1 MFYVRRNPAG
11 QVISL
16 HREPQA
22 DAPEFLAAD
31 HADVQVFFGAA
42 PTASPSEPAPASATP
57 RDTFDRMDGELIR
70 VLEDLVNVLI
80 AKNLIDLTDL
90 PPEAQAKLLLRKG
103 FRERLAQH
111 RLRAAGGRADFI
123 DTLDD
128 TKFGLLR

>member
-11 QVISL
+11 QVVSL
-16 HREPQA
+16 HREPEA
-22 DAPEFLAAD
+22 DAQEFLAAD
-31 HADVQVFFGAA
+31 HTDVLAFFG
-42 PTASPSEPAPASATP
+42 TAQTPPASEPAATTP
-57 RDTFDRMDGELIR
+57 RETFDRMDSDLIR
-70 VLEDLVNVLI
+70 VVEDLVNVLI

-90 PPEAQAKLLLRKG
+90 PAEAQAKLLLRKG
-103 FRERLAQH
+103 FRERLAQQ

>member
-1 MFYVRRNPAG
+1 MFYVVRNPAG
-11 QVISL
+11 QVVSL

-22 DAPEFLAAD
+22 DAQEFLAAD
-31 HADVQVFFGAA
+31 HTDVQAFFG
-42 PTASPSEPAPASATP
+42 TAPAPASAPATATP
-57 RDTFDRMDGELIR
+57 RETFDRMDTELIR

-80 AKNLIDLTDL
+80 AKNVIDLTDL
-90 PPEAQAKLLLRKG
+90 PAEAQAKLLLRKG
-103 FRERLAQH
+103 FRERLAQL

>member
-11 QVISL
+11 LVVSL

-22 DAPEFLAAD
+22 DAQEFVAAD
-31 HADVQVFFGAA
+31 HADVQAFFGVA
-42 PTASPSEPAPASATP
+42 PAPASQPALAATTP
-57 RDTFDRMDGELIR
+57 RETFDRMDAELIR
-70 VLEDLVNVLI
+70 VVEDLVNVLI
-80 AKNLIDLTDL
+80 AKNVIDLTDL

-103 FRERLAQH
+103 FRERLAQQ

>member
-11 QVISL
+11 LVISL

-22 DAPEFLAAD
+22 DAQEFLAAD

-42 PTASPSEPAPASATP
+42 PEPAPVTTTP
-57 RDTFDRMDGELIR
+57 RETFDRMDTELIR

-80 AKNLIDLTDL
+80 GKNVIELTDL

-103 FRERLAQH
+103 FRERLAQQ

>member
-1 MFYVRRNPAG
+1 MFYVVRNPAG
-11 QVISL
+11 QVVSL

-22 DAPEFLAAD
+22 DAQEYLAAD
-31 HADVQVFFGAA
+31 HTDVQAFFGAA
-42 PTASPSEPAPASATP
+42 PAPASAPATATP
-57 RDTFDRMDGELIR
+57 RETFDRMDTELIR

-80 AKNLIDLTDL
+80 AKNVIDLTDL
-90 PPEAQAKLLLRKG
+90 PAEAQAKLLLRKG
-103 FRERLAQH
+103 FRERLAQL

>member
-11 QVISL
+11 LVVSL

-22 DAPEFLAAD
+22 DAQEFLAAD
-31 HADVQVFFGAA
+31 HADVQAFFGAA
-42 PTASPSEPAPASATP
+42 PAPAPAPVTATP
-57 RDTFDRMDGELIR
+57 RETFDRMDTELIR

-90 PPEAQAKLLLRKG
+90 PAEAQAKLLLRKG
-103 FRERLAQH
+103 FRERLAQQ